1 MKSIDHARLLVA
13 PGTRVDLAD
22 LETGSTSGFKTK
34 DDAKTTLVSDIE
46 RLSALQDVF
55 YADGRSALLI
65 VFQGM
70 DAAGKDGAIKHVMSG
85 VNPQGVDVFSFKTPT
100 AEELAHD
107 YLWRASKVLPQR
119 GRIGIFNRSYY
130 EELAVVRVH
139 PALLKGER
147 APRAAGT
154 HVWKERFEDITAFE
168 RHLSRNGTL
177 ILKFFL
183 HISNEEQRKRLLA
196 RIDLPEKNWKISVSD
211 VRERAFWEAYQH
223 AYSELLTHT
232 STEFAPWYVIPSD
245 RKWFTRA
252 AVANIIVARLKALDL
267 TYPHVGDERRAELL
281 AERDRLVGGPHSD
294 GAAHA
299 ERRRANR

>member
-1 MKSIDHARLLVA
+1 MKSIDHARLLVET
-13 PGTRVDLAD
+13 GTQVDLAD
-22 LETGSTSGFKTK
+22 LHTGSTSGFGTK
-34 DDAKTTLVSDIE
+34 DDAKATLLSDIE

-55 YADGRSALLI
+55 YANGQYALLI

-130 EELAVVRVH
+130 EELAVVRIH
-139 PALLKGER
+139 PALLKGEH
-147 APRAAGT
+147 APPAAGT

-196 RIDLPEKNWKISVSD
+196 RIDRPEKNWKISVSD
-211 VRERAFWEAYQH
+211 VRERAFWDAYQR

-245 RKWFTRA
+245 HKWFTRA
-252 AVANIIVARLKALDL
+252 AVASIIVARLKALDL
-267 TYPHVGDERRAELL
+267 AYPHVSDERRAELL
-281 AERDRLVGGPHSD
+281 AERKRLVRARHGD
-294 GAAHA
+294 GAAPA
-299 ERRRANR
+299 ESGPST

>member
-196 RIDLPEKNWKISVSD
+196 RIDRPEKNWKISVSD

-281 AERDRLVGGPHSD
+281 AERERLVSGPHAD
-294 GAAHA
+294 GAARA
-299 ERRRANR
+299 ETRRAN

>member
-1 MKSIDHARLLVA
+1 MKSIDHARLLVE
-13 PGTRVDLAD
+13 PGTRVDLTD
-22 LETGSTSGFKTK
+22 LPASATSGFKTK
-34 DDAKTTLVSDIE
+34 ADAKETLRSDIE

-55 YADGRSALLI
+55 YANASYALLI

-85 VNPQGVDVFSFKTPT
+85 VNPQGVDVVSFKTPT
-100 AEELAHD
+100 AEELSHD
-107 YLWRASKVLPQR
+107 YLWRPAKVLPGR

-130 EELAVVRVH
+130 EELAIVRVH
-139 PALLKGER
+139 PALLRDEQL
-147 APRAAGT
+147 PRASGS

-183 HISNEEQRKRLLA
+183 HISKGEQRKRLLA
-196 RIDLPEKNWKISVSD
+196 RIDRPEKNWKISVAD
-211 VRERAFWEAYQH
+211 VRERAFWHAYQG

-232 STEFAPWYVIPSD
+232 STEWAPWYVIPSD

-252 AVANIIVARLKALDL
+252 AVANIIAARLEALDL
-267 TYPHVGDERRAELL
+267 KYPHVNGERRAQLL
-281 AERDRLVGGPHSD
+281 AERENLVKD
-294 GAAHA
+294 
-299 ERRRANR
+299 NRSGKSHHPSQPTG